1 MRVFIAGLLIL
12 GGGLAALALIWLFYS
27 TSDPELPSATAVITD
42 EQTEKNGL
50 NKAAVST
57 DTAKRKSVPTIPQAE
72 QKESLEPVSNGSPS
86 LQIDVVRI
94 GPDGSAVFAG
104 KGSPDAGVVI
114 FEKGRVLAQTSVSAD
129 GEWVAVAEQTLTLG
143 KHLII
148 VEMTT
153 ADGRIYRAD
162 QAIVAELGLSG
173 QDTPLVA
180 LVPMTEQADVE
191 LIQTP
196 NALASASETQIGQRI
211 TDRKGLSPDLKA
223 VLVEP
228 VGLSVVTL
236 SWIDQDSLFIK
247 GRSSGGEAVRG
258 TLNDRVFSA
267 IHDADNGDWTAHI
280 NLREVT
286 EKSGRLVSHLLN
298 ADDEIIFSRQ
308 LNFGL
313 DQLDVGRD
321 GSEMIVIEKG
331 DMLWR
336 IAYRTYGNGIRYLD
350 IVKRNQERIVDPD
363 LIYPAQIFALPE

>member
-27 TSDPELPSATAVITD
+27 TSDPQLPSATAVITD

-153 ADGRIYRAD
+153 ADGRIY
-162 QAIVAELGLSG
+162 
-173 QDTPLVA
+173 
-180 LVPMTEQADVE
+180 
-191 LIQTP
+191 
-196 NALASASETQIGQRI
+196 
-211 TDRKGLSPDLKA
+211 
-223 VLVEP
+223 
-228 VGLSVVTL
+228 
-236 SWIDQDSLFIK
+236 
-247 GRSSGGEAVRG
+247 
-258 TLNDRVFSA
+258 
-267 IHDADNGDWTAHI
+267 
-280 NLREVT
+280 
-286 EKSGRLVSHLLN
+286 
-298 ADDEIIFSRQ
+298 
-308 LNFGL
+308 
-313 DQLDVGRD
+313 
-321 GSEMIVIEKG
+321 
-331 DMLWR
+331 
-336 IAYRTYGNGIRYLD
+336 
-350 IVKRNQERIVDPD
+350 
-363 LIYPAQIFALPE
+363 